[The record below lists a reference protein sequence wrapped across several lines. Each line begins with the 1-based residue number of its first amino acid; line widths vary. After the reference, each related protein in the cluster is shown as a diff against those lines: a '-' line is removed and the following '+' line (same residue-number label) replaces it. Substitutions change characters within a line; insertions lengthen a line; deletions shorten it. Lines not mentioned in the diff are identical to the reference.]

1 MAGRATGAQ
10 AWLLPPLSIWATAEE
25 YKGGW
30 KSSESKMAALL
41 MFFFFFLQCWK
52 KKTGSE
58 RGGMNDMNEE
68 PSKRNMKTEILG
80 KETRCK
86 INGNSCFKNF
96 VTRDSSSFLSILFLK
111 PLLISR
117 WGNRM
122 ASFHSARIHPHLL
135 LRYTQKIEKLTRK
148 WWWKD
153 WCNKDKMSEW
163 CQRNSREQS
172 TESHAD

>member
-1 MAGRATGAQ
+1 
-10 AWLLPPLSIWATAEE
+10 
-25 YKGGW
+25 
-30 KSSESKMAALL
+30 
-41 MFFFFFLQCWK
+41 
-52 KKTGSE
+52 
-58 RGGMNDMNEE
+58 MNDMNEE

-148 WWWKD
+148 
-153 WCNKDKMSEW
+153 
-163 CQRNSREQS
+163 
-172 TESHAD
+172 